1 LAPTRELTI
10 QIYKEFLILS
20 ENHITVAPRVTF
32 LRKSHIPKHESGL
45 KKLIESTEILI
56 ASPLKMA
63 NLCELFPTI
72 NTIETIVVDEADKMF
87 EMGFLEQ
94 VD

>member
-1 LAPTRELTI
+1 MR
-10 QIYKEFLILS
+10 KGILPKD
-20 ENHITVAPRVTF
+20 NAG
-32 LRKSHIPKHESGL
+32 LRKLLSSC
-45 KKLIESTEILI
+45 EILI

-72 NTIETIVVDEADKMF
+72 TSIETIVVDEADKMF

-94 VD
+94 VDQILVNLPNQSQISKYMFSATMQPAI

>member
-1 LAPTRELTI
+1 M
-10 QIYKEFLILS
+10 ILS
-20 ENHITVAPRVTF
+20 ENHISVAPRVKF
-32 LRKSHIPKHESGL
+32 LRKGHIPKDEVGL
-45 KKLIESTEILI
+45 RKLTESTEILI

-72 NTIETIVVDEADKMF
+72 NTIETLVVDEADKMF

-94 VD
+94 VDQILVNLPN